1 MKAVAT
7 WFLIS
12 ALLFGLVGCARDVEE
27 QAPEESPV
35 VTTQESGAATT
46 TPEVPPFSYE
56 TVRTQFGANTP
67 GVKTGGFRNVTQ
79 CLIRSEA
86 DAAERA
92 KNECTVEYDTVR
104 VRYDS
109 AADVWEVCFLPNH
122 PGGGQDV
129 YLNSEGVTQLII
141 YGE

>member
-1 MKAVAT
+1 MKSFAA
-7 WFLIS
+7 WFLVS
-12 ALLFGLVGCARDVEE
+12 ALLFGLVGCARETEARV
-27 QAPEESPV
+27 PGIPPV
-35 VTTQESGAATT
+35 VNPQESGAVTT

-56 TVRTQFGANTP
+56 EVRTQFGEGTP
-67 GVKTGGFRNVTQ
+67 GVITDGFRNVTRFP
-79 CLIRSEA
+79 ITNEA

>member
-35 VTTQESGAATT
+35 VTTQESGAATN

-56 TVRTQFGANTP
+56 EVRTQFGEGTP

-79 CLIRSEA
+79 GLIRSEA

-92 KNECTVEYDTVR
+92 KNECTVEYEWVQ

-109 AADVWEVCFLPNH
+109 AADMWEISFLANH

-129 YLNSEGVTQLII
+129 YLNGEGVTRLII